1 MLYTVNYKRERDWT
15 WTKLSKVIGDGIME
29 DSKTPTRYFILED
42 NSRIEIPIEG
52 TEFRFSP
59 ERFLLIKQNME
70 KEANQ
75 KIGA

>member
-1 MLYTVNYKRERDWT
+1 MVYTVTYKKKEQWFWRKL
-15 WTKLSKVIGDGIME
+15 TKVQGDGIMD

-52 TEFRFSP
+52 TEFKFSP

-75 KIGA
+75 EIRV